1 MRLVARVPA
10 TSANL
15 GAGFDSLALALDLC
29 NEVTVDTEAEP
40 GVTWKGEGA
49 GELPT
54 DGSDAVSRAMREA
67 ALALGLDLPPFA
79 LASVNR
85 IPVERG
91 LGSSAAAA
99 VGGIELAT
107 ALLGGDPDPG
117 RTLAIASRLEGHPD
131 NVAAAIHGGLTI
143 AFDDRAVRLDP
154 SPDLRPAVLIPD
166 HERLPTSVARET
178 LPRRVALGDAS
189 FNAGR
194 AALAVVAITERP
206 DLLRDALQDRLHQR
220 ARLALLP
227 SVEPVFQRLWEEGLA
242 VCVSGAGPS
251 LLAFEQEGRTVP
263 DMGPGWRVLRVPA
276 RAAGV
281 EVQGASPRLSPG
293 RDRPM

>member
-1 MRLVARVPA
+1 MRLIARVPA

-15 GAGFDSLALALDLC
+15 GPGFDCLALALDLC
-29 NEVTVDTEAEP
+29 NEVTVDTEADP
-40 GVTWKGEGA
+40 GVAWEGEGA
-49 GELPT
+49 EELPT
-54 DGSDAVSRAMREA
+54 DFTDAVSRAMREA
-67 ALALGLDLPPFA
+67 AGALDEKLPPFA
-79 LASVNR
+79 LSSVNR
-85 IPVERG
+85 IPLERG

-99 VGGIELAT
+99 VAGIELAA
-107 ALLGGDPDPG
+107 ALLGRGSDPG
-117 RTLAIASRLEGHPD
+117 RTLALASRLEGHPD
-131 NVAAAIHGGLTI
+131 NVAAAVHGGLTI

-166 HERLPTSVARET
+166 HERLATSVAREA
-178 LPRRVALGDAS
+178 LPRQVALGDAS

-227 SVEPVFQRLWEEGLA
+227 SVEPVFQRLWDEGLA

-263 DMGPGWRVLRVPA
+263 DVGPGWRILRVPP
-276 RAAGV
+276 RATGV
-281 EVQGASPRLSPG
+281 EVHVVSPRLSPG

>member
-1 MRLVARVPA
+1 MRLIARVPA

-15 GAGFDSLALALDLC
+15 GPGFDCLALALDLC
-29 NEVTVDTEAEP
+29 NEVTVDTEADP
-40 GVTWKGEGA
+40 GVAWEGEGA
-49 GELPT
+49 EELPT
-54 DGSDAVSRAMREA
+54 DFTDAVSRAMREA
-67 ALALGLDLPPFA
+67 AGALDEKLPPFA
-79 LASVNR
+79 LSSVNR
-85 IPVERG
+85 IPLERG

-99 VGGIELAT
+99 VAGIELAA
-107 ALLGGDPDPG
+107 ALLGRGSDPG
-117 RTLAIASRLEGHPD
+117 RTLALASRLEGHPD
-131 NVAAAIHGGLTI
+131 NVAAAVHGGLTI

-166 HERLPTSVARET
+166 HERLATSVARDA
-178 LPRRVALGDAS
+178 LPRQVALADAS

-227 SVEPVFQRLWEEGLA
+227 SVEPVFQRLWDEGFA

-263 DMGPGWRVLRVPA
+263 DVGPGWRILRVPP
-276 RAAGV
+276 RATGV
-281 EVQGASPRLSPG
+281 EVDVASPRLSPG

>member
-15 GAGFDSLALALDLC
+15 GPGFDSLALALDLC
-29 NEVTVDTEAEP
+29 NEVTVDTQADPEVAWE
-40 GVTWKGEGA
+40 GEGA
-49 GELPT
+49 EELPT
-54 DGSDAVSRAMREA
+54 DGTDAVSRAMRETA
-67 ALALGLDLPPFA
+67 GALDEELPPFA
-79 LASVNR
+79 LSSVNR
-85 IPVERG
+85 IPLERG
-91 LGSSAAAA
+91 LGSSAAAVVA
-99 VGGIELAT
+99 GIELAT
-107 ALLGGDPDPG
+107 ALLGRDPDPR
-117 RTLAIASRLEGHPD
+117 RTLAMASGLEGHPD
-131 NVAAAIHGGLTI
+131 NVAAAVHGGLTI

-166 HERLPTSVARET
+166 HERLSTSVAREA
-178 LPRRVALGDAS
+178 LPRQVALGDAS

-227 SVEPVFQRLWEEGLA
+227 SVEPVFERLWDEGFA
-242 VCVSGAGPS
+242 VCISGAGPS

-263 DMGPGWRVLRVPA
+263 DIGPGWRILRVPP
-276 RAAGV
+276 RATGA
-281 EVQGASPRLSPG
+281 EVDVASPRLSPG

>member
-1 MRLVARVPA
+1 MRLIARVPA

-15 GAGFDSLALALDLC
+15 GPGFDCLALALDLC
-29 NEVTVDTEAEP
+29 NEVTVDTEADPDVAWE
-40 GVTWKGEGA
+40 GEGA
-49 GELPT
+49 EELPT
-54 DGSDAVSRAMREA
+54 DFNDALSRAMREA
-67 ALALGLDLPPFA
+67 AGALGEKLPPFA
-79 LASVNR
+79 LSSVNR
-85 IPVERG
+85 IPLERG

-99 VGGIELAT
+99 VAGIELAT
-107 ALLGGDPDPG
+107 SLLGRGSDPG
-117 RTLAIASRLEGHPD
+117 RTLALASRLEGHPD
-131 NVAAAIHGGLTI
+131 NVAAAVHGGLTI

-166 HERLPTSVARET
+166 ERLATSVAREA
-178 LPRRVALGDAS
+178 LPRQVALGDAS

-194 AALAVVAITERP
+194 AALAIVAITERP

-227 SVEPVFQRLWEEGLA
+227 SVEPVFQRLWDEGLA

-263 DMGPGWRVLRVPA
+263 DIGPGWRILRVPPA
-276 RAAGV
+276 TGV
-281 EVQGASPRLSPG
+281 EVHVASPRLSPG

>member
-1 MRLVARVPA
+1 MRLVASVPA

-29 NEVTVDTEAEP
+29 NEVTVDTEAKP
-40 GVTWKGEGA
+40 GVTWEGEGA
-49 GELPT
+49 AELPT
-54 DGSDAVSRAMREA
+54 DGSDAVSVAMREA
-67 ALALGLDLPPFA
+67 AGALGLDLPRFA
-79 LASVNR
+79 LSSVNR

-99 VGGIELAT
+99 VAGIELAT
-107 ALLGGDPDPG
+107 ALLGQDPDPG
-117 RTLAIASRLEGHPD
+117 RTLTIASRLEGHPD

-166 HERLPTSVARET
+166 HDRLPTSVAREA
-178 LPRRVALGDAS
+178 LPRQVALGDAS

-194 AALAVVAITERP
+194 AALAVVAIVERP
-206 DLLRDALQDRLHQR
+206 ELLRDALQDRLHQR

-227 SVEPVFQRLWEEGLA
+227 SVELVFERLWEEGFA

-251 LLAFEQEGRTVP
+251 LLAFEQDGGTVP
-263 DMGPGWRVLRVPA
+263 DVGPGWRILRVPP
-276 RAAGV
+276 RATGV
-281 EVQGASPRLSPG
+281 EVRGPSPRLSPG
-293 RDRPM
+293 RYRPM

>member
-1 MRLVARVPA
+1 MRLVATVPA

-29 NEVTVDTEAEP
+29 NEVTVDTEARP
-40 GVTWKGEGA
+40 GVTWEGEGA
-49 GELPT
+49 SELPT
-54 DGSDAVSRAMREA
+54 DGSDAVSRAMRQA
-67 ALALGLDLPPFA
+67 AGAFGLDLPKFA
-79 LASVNR
+79 LSSVNR

-91 LGSSAAAA
+91 LGSSAAAIVA
-99 VGGIELAT
+99 GIELAT
-107 ALLGGDPDPG
+107 ALLGRDLEAE

-131 NVAAAIHGGLTI
+131 NVAAAVHGGLTI
-143 AFDDRAVRLDP
+143 AFDDRAVRVDP
-154 SPDLRPAVLIPD
+154 SPDLRPAVLIPEHD
-166 HERLPTSVARET
+166 RLATTVARDA
-178 LPRRVALGDAS
+178 LPRQVALSDAS

-194 AALAVVAITERP
+194 AALAVVAITGHP
-206 DLLRDALQDRLHQR
+206 DLLRDAVQDRLHQR

-227 SVEPVFQRLWEEGLA
+227 SVEPIFRRLWDEGFA

-263 DMGPGWRVLRVPA
+263 DIGSGWRILRVPL
-276 RAAGV
+276 RATGA
-281 EVQGASPRLSPG
+281 EVREASSPLSPG

>member
-1 MRLVARVPA
+1 MRLVATVPA

-29 NEVTVDTEAEP
+29 NEVTVDTEASP
-40 GVTWKGEGA
+40 GVTWEGEGA
-49 GELPT
+49 TELPT

-67 ALALGLDLPPFA
+67 AGALGVDLPEFA
-79 LASVNR
+79 LSSFNR

-91 LGSSAAAA
+91 LGSSAAAIVA
-99 VGGIELAT
+99 GTELAT
-107 ALLGGDPDPG
+107 ALLGRDPEPQ
-117 RTLAIASRLEGHPD
+117 RTLAIASRLESHPD
-131 NVAAAIHGGLTI
+131 NVAAAVHGGLTI
-143 AFDDRAVRLDP
+143 AFDHRAIRVDP
-154 SPDLRPAVLIPD
+154 SPDLRPAVLIPEGD
-166 HERLPTSVARET
+166 RLATTIARDA
-178 LPRRVALGDAS
+178 LPPQVSLSDAS

-194 AALAVVAITERP
+194 AALAVVAITVRP

-227 SVEPVFQRLWEEGLA
+227 SVEPIFQRLWDEGFA

-263 DMGPGWRVLRVPA
+263 DIGSGWRILRVPIHA
-276 RAAGV
+276 TGV
-281 EVQGASPRLSPG
+281 EVREGSSSLSPG
-293 RDRPM
+293 PDRPM

>member
-1 MRLVARVPA
+1 MRLIARVPA

-15 GAGFDSLALALDLC
+15 GPGFDCLALALDLC
-29 NEVTVDTEAEP
+29 NEVTVDTGADH
-40 GVTWKGEGA
+40 GVVWEGEGA
-49 GELPT
+49 EELPT
-54 DGSDAVSRAMREA
+54 DFTDAVSRAMREA
-67 ALALGLDLPPFA
+67 AAALGEKLPSFG
-79 LASVNR
+79 LSSVNR
-85 IPVERG
+85 IPLERG

-99 VGGIELAT
+99 VAGIELAT
-107 ALLGGDPDPG
+107 ALLGHGSDAG
-117 RTLAIASRLEGHPD
+117 RTLALASRLEGHPD
-131 NVAAAIHGGLTI
+131 NVAAAVHGGLTI

-166 HERLPTSVARET
+166 HERLATSVARDA
-178 LPRRVALGDAS
+178 LPRQVALADAS

-227 SVEPVFQRLWEEGLA
+227 SVEPVFQRLWDEGFA

-263 DMGPGWRVLRVPA
+263 DIGPGWRILRVPP
-276 RAAGV
+276 RATGV
-281 EVQGASPRLSPG
+281 EVHTASPRLSPG

>member
-1 MRLVARVPA
+1 MRLVATVPA

-15 GAGFDSLALALDLC
+15 GAGFDALALALDLC
-29 NEVTVDTEAEP
+29 NEVTVDTEARPSVVWE
-40 GVTWKGEGA
+40 GEGA
-49 GELPT
+49 TELPT

-67 ALALGLDLPPFA
+67 AGTLGLELPTFA
-79 LASVNR
+79 LSSVNR

-99 VGGIELAT
+99 VAGIELAT
-107 ALLGGDPDPG
+107 ALLGRDPEPE

-131 NVAAAIHGGLTI
+131 NAAAAVHGGLTI
-143 AFDDRAVRLDP
+143 AFDDRAVRVNP
-154 SPDLRPAVLIPD
+154 SSDLRPAVLVP
-166 HERLPTSVARET
+166 ERDRMATTVARDA
-178 LPRRVALGDAS
+178 LPRQVALRDAS

-194 AALAVVAITERP
+194 AALAVVAIAWHP

-227 SVEPVFQRLWEEGLA
+227 SVEPIFQRLWDEGFP

-263 DMGPGWRVLRVPA
+263 DIGSGWRILRLPLHPT
-276 RAAGV
+276 GV
-281 EVQGASPRLSPG
+281 EVREASSSLSPG

>member
-1 MRLVARVPA
+1 MRLIARVPA

-15 GAGFDSLALALDLC
+15 GPGFDCLALALDLC
-29 NEVTVDTEAEP
+29 NEVMVDTEADP
-40 GVTWKGEGA
+40 GVAWEGEGA
-49 GELPT
+49 EELPT
-54 DGSDAVSRAMREA
+54 DFTDTVSRAIREA
-67 ALALGLDLPPFA
+67 AVALGEKLPPFA
-79 LASVNR
+79 LSSVNR
-85 IPVERG
+85 IPLERG

-99 VGGIELAT
+99 VAGIELAT
-107 ALLGGDPDPG
+107 ALLGHGSDPG
-117 RTLAIASRLEGHPD
+117 RTLALASRLERHPD
-131 NVAAAIHGGLTI
+131 NVAAAVHGGLTI
-143 AFDDRAVRLDP
+143 AFDDRALRLDP

-166 HERLPTSVARET
+166 HERLATSVAREA
-178 LPRRVALGDAS
+178 LPRQVALGDAS

-227 SVEPVFQRLWEEGLA
+227 SVEPVFQRLWDEGFA

-263 DMGPGWRVLRVPA
+263 DIGPGWRILRVPP
-276 RAAGV
+276 RATGV
-281 EVQGASPRLSPG
+281 EVHAASPRLSPG

>member
-1 MRLVARVPA
+1 MRLVVRVPA

-15 GAGFDSLALALDLC
+15 GPGFDSLALALDLC

-40 GVTWKGEGA
+40 GVSWEGEGA
-49 GELPT
+49 AELPT
-54 DGSDAVSRAMREA
+54 DGSDAVSRAMRHTA
-67 ALALGLDLPPFA
+67 DALVAKLPPFA
-79 LASVNR
+79 LSSVNR
-85 IPVERG
+85 IPLERG

-99 VGGIELAT
+99 VAGVELAT
-107 ALLGGDPDPG
+107 VLLGRHPDPE
-117 RTLAIASRLEGHPD
+117 RTLLLASHLEGHPD

-154 SPDLRPAVLIPD
+154 SPDLRPAVLVPD
-166 HERLPTSVARET
+166 HERLLTSVAREALPHKVT
-178 LPRRVALGDAS
+178 LADAS
-189 FNAGR
+189 FNIGR

-220 ARLALLP
+220 ARLELLP
-227 SVEPVFQRLWEEGLA
+227 SVQPAFDRVWDEGFA

-251 LLAFEQEGRTVP
+251 LLAFEQDGRTVP
-263 DMGPGWRVLRVPA
+263 DLGPGWRILRMPP
-276 RAAGV
+276 RATGAEV
-281 EVQGASPRLSPG
+281 EVASPRLSPG